1 MVKKLLMG
9 NEAFA
14 CAALEAGVGVA
25 AGYPGTPSSEVIE
38 TIAARVADGSAT
50 GVHVEWSTNEKAALE
65 VLAGAS
71 YAGARTLFTCKQVG
85 LNVASD
91 ALMSLNYVG
100 IEGGCVL
107 FVADDP
113 GPISSQ
119 TEQDTRR
126 FAAFAKVPVFD
137 PADIEQGMEMMRAA
151 YDLSERY
158 RTPVIVRPT
167 TRVCHS
173 STFVEVEEGTAGIRA
188 RGFEKDDSRWVIF
201 PARSHRGHLEVN
213 ERLAWIEAEFSGA
226 RAQAID
232 GVVAESLAASGFS
245 FENGHPRTRLDAAKL
260 LPAAAADLG
269 LWRAN
274 GAKATNGMLAGA
286 GDGPRA
292 CAKDADACERGSLA
306 CAKEDAACADAAATA
321 SAACA
326 DDAGAAVSS
335 RASVLPPCD
344 LSRFNPI
351 EQGGRAD
358 RSPRLGIVC
367 GGVSTAY
374 AREALCRLA
383 EQAREQGE
391 CLPAYRFMQVGTP
404 FPFPMARADEFAC
417 GLDRIIV
424 FEELDSVIED
434 ELVRLMGMR
443 AAAGAD
449 VASVRGRRALAA
461 AAGELSVDG
470 VLDVL
475 ERDFLEEALRDQGCS
490 DEERAARLA
499 AFDARRSEEARKRA
513 GRTLQVALPARPPV
527 LCAGCPHRGA
537 FYAAKRALKKLR
549 VRGVLSGD
557 IGCYTL
563 GNAAPLDAVD
573 TCLCMGAGI
582 TMAQGLG
589 VVEPDVRQLAFVGDS
604 TFFASGLT
612 GVANAA
618 YNGHDITICVLDNS
632 TTAMTGGQPHP
643 GTGRTLMG
651 AQAEGL
657 SIESAL
663 TALGVT
669 CIEHA
674 NPHHLEESVDAVMR
688 AVEYR
693 GVSAV
698 VFRAPCVDLV
708 KSAVPAS
715 IDADRCTGCKKC
727 ITSIG
732 CPAIGFDGS
741 VATLDEALCIG
752 CGLCAAVC
760 PFGVIEAPAS
770 AREEQR

>member
-1 MVKKLLMG
+1 MAKKLLMG

-14 CAALEAGVGVA
+14 CAALEAGVGAV

-38 TIAARVADGSAT
+38 TMAARVADGSST

-100 IEGGCVL
+100 VEGGCVL

-126 FAAFAKVPVFD
+126 FASFAKVPVFD
-137 PADIEQGMEMMRAA
+137 PADIEQGMDMMKAA
-151 YDLSERY
+151 FDLSERY

-167 TRVCHS
+167 TRVCHA
-173 STFVEVEEGTAGIRA
+173 STFVEVKEATEGKPAK
-188 RGFEKDDSRWVIF
+188 GFSKDDSRWVIF
-201 PARSHRGHLEVN
+201 PARSQRGHLEVN
-213 ERLAWIEAEFSGA
+213 ERLAWIEAEFGGVHASGRGRSDA
-226 RAQAID
+226 ADEEGAAANPS
-232 GVVAESLAASGFS
+232 VASGFA
-245 FENGHPRTRLDAAKL
+245 FEDGRPCMRLDVAKL
-260 LPAAAADLG
+260 LPAAASDLG
-269 LWRAN
+269 LWRED
-274 GAKATNGMLAGA
+274 GARRASDVSARACESPMCEKDASVCADGA
-286 GDGPRA
+286 ADGLSASFAALSPRA
-292 CAKDADACERGSLA
+292 C
-306 CAKEDAACADAAATA
+306 
-321 SAACA
+321 
-326 DDAGAAVSS
+326 VF
-335 RASVLPPCD
+335 PPCD
-344 LSRFNPI
+344 LSRFNPL
-351 EQGGRAD
+351 EEGGRAED
-358 RSPRLGIVC
+358 APRLGIVC

-374 AREALCRLA
+374 AREALAQLEKRVEA
-383 EQAREQGE
+383 SGKT
-391 CLPAYRFMQVGTP
+391 LPAYRFMQVGTP
-404 FPFPMARADEFAC
+404 FPFPMARADEFVE
-417 GLDRIIV
+417 GLERVVV

-434 ELVRLMGMR
+434 ELVRLAGLR
-443 AAAGAD
+443 AAAGKSAPC
-449 VASVRGRRALAA
+449 VRGRRSQSR
-461 AAGELSVDG
+461 AAGENTVEG

-475 ERDFLEEALRDQGCS
+475 ERAFFEEGLQGEGLSRDLI
-490 DEERAARLA
+490 AARLA
-499 AFDARRSEEARKRA
+499 AFERDRENAAATADEAPR
-513 GRTLQVALPARPPV
+513 VDLPARPPV

-537 FYAAKRALKKLR
+537 FYAAKRALKKMR
-549 VRGVLSGD
+549 VRGVFSGD

-563 GNAAPLDAVD
+563 GNAAPLNAVD

-589 VVEPDVRQLAFVGDS
+589 VADPDVRQLAFVGDS

-612 GVANAA
+612 GIANAA
-618 YNGHDITICVLDNS
+618 YNGHDITVCVLDNS

-651 AQAEGL
+651 SQAEAL
-657 SIESAL
+657 SIEASL
-663 TALGVT
+663 EALGVT

-674 NPHHLEESVDAVMR
+674 NPHCLDESIEAVTR
-688 AVEYR
+688 AVEHR

-708 KSAVPAS
+708 KAASSVS
-715 IDADRCTGCKKC
+715 IDADACTGCKKC

-741 VATLDEALCIG
+741 VATLDTALCIG
-752 CGLCAAVC
+752 CGLCVSVC
-760 PFGVIEAPAS
+760 PFGVIRPA
-770 AREEQR
+770 EG

>member
-1 MVKKLLMG
+1 MAEKLLMG

-14 CAALEAGVGVA
+14 CAALEAGVGVV

-38 TIAARVADGSAT
+38 TVAARVADGSSS

-100 IEGGCVL
+100 VEGGCVL

-126 FAAFAKVPVFD
+126 FASFAKVPVFD
-137 PADIEQGMEMMRAA
+137 PADIEQGMDMMKAA
-151 YDLSERY
+151 FDLSERY

-173 STFVEVEEGTAGIRA
+173 STFVEVAPATSA
-188 RGFEKDDSRWVIF
+188 RPAKGFQKDDSRWVIF
-201 PARSHRGHLEVN
+201 PARSYRGHLEVN

-226 RAQAID
+226 CASSHSDCGDA
-232 GVVAESLAASGFS
+232 GEAVEGKGASFASGFAIDEGRS
-245 FENGHPRTRLDAAKL
+245 HTRLSSKGL
-260 LPAAAADLG
+260 LPAVVADMDRWGRDGSRSEGDCFDGLREGAPVARGAAAV
-269 LWRAN
+269 
-274 GAKATNGMLAGA
+274 
-286 GDGPRA
+286 
-292 CAKDADACERGSLA
+292 
-306 CAKEDAACADAAATA
+306 A
-321 SAACA
+321 S
-326 DDAGAAVSS
+326 GRVSF
-335 RASVLPPCD
+335 PPCD
-344 LSRFNPI
+344 LSRFNPV
-351 EQGGRAD
+351 EQCGSKDAL
-358 RSPRLGIVC
+358 PRLGVVC
-367 GGVSTAY
+367 GGVSAAY
-374 AREALCRLA
+374 AREALARIRSLA
-383 EQAREQGE
+383 EDRGE
-391 CLPAYRFMQVGTP
+391 KMPAFRFMQVGTP
-404 FPFPMARADEFAC
+404 FPFPMALADEFVE
-417 GLDRIIV
+417 GLERVFV
-424 FEELDSVIED
+424 FEELDSVVED

-443 AAAGAD
+443 AAAGKKAAR
-449 VASVRGRRALAA
+449 VYGRRSMPQ
-461 AAGELSVDG
+461 AAGENSVES
-470 VLDVL
+470 VFAVL
-475 ERDFLEEALRDQGCS
+475 ERVLFEEALRDAGASSAELS
-490 DEERAARLA
+490 DRMD
-499 AFDARRSEEARKRA
+499 AFDERRTEEAAAQASKA
-513 GRTLQVALPARPPV
+513 VSVALPARPPV

-549 VRGVLSGD
+549 VRGVFSGD

-563 GNAAPLDAVD
+563 GNAAPLNAVD

-612 GVANAA
+612 GIANAA
-618 YNGHDITICVLDNS
+618 YNGHDITVCVLDNS

-643 GTGRTLMG
+643 GTGRRLIG
-651 AQAEGL
+651 SQAEAL
-657 SIESAL
+657 SIEAAL
-663 TALGVT
+663 EALGVK

-674 NPHHLEESVDAVMR
+674 NPHCLEESVDAVMR
-688 AVEYR
+688 AVEHH

-708 KSAVPAS
+708 GSASAVR
-715 IDADRCTGCKKC
+715 IDAEACTGCKRC

-741 VATLDEALCIG
+741 VATVDETLCIG
-752 CGLCAAVC
+752 CGLCASVC
-760 PFGVIEAPAS
+760 PFGVITLPGKSE
-770 AREEQR
+770 

>member
-1 MVKKLLMG
+1 MAKKLLMG

-14 CAALEAGVGVA
+14 CAALEAGVGVV

-38 TIAARVADGSAT
+38 TVAARVADGSST

-100 IEGGCVL
+100 VEGGCVL

-126 FAAFAKVPVFD
+126 FASFAKVPVFD
-137 PADIEQGMEMMRAA
+137 PADIEQGMDMMKAA
-151 YDLSERY
+151 YDVSERY

-173 STFVEVEEGTAGIRA
+173 STFVDVAEKTEAA
-188 RGFEKDDSRWVIF
+188 PAKGFEKDDSRWVIF

-213 ERLAWIEAEFSGA
+213 ERLAWIEAEFSGVRGSVSPGA
-226 RAQAID
+226 GGAI
-232 GVVAESLAASGFS
+232 ASGFS
-245 FENGHPRTRLDAAKL
+245 FCDGMPRTVLDPGAL
-260 LPAAAADLG
+260 LPAAAEDL
-269 LWRAN
+269 A
-274 GAKATNGMLAGA
+274 
-286 GDGPRA
+286 
-292 CAKDADACERGSLA
+292 ACEG
-306 CAKEDAACADAAATA
+306 AAC
-321 SAACA
+321 
-326 DDAGAAVSS
+326 
-335 RASVLPPCD
+335 PPCD

-351 EQGGRAD
+351 DEHGDSEDARI
-358 RSPRLGIVC
+358 GIVC
-367 GGVSTAY
+367 GGVSAAY
-374 AREALCRLA
+374 AREALCRLEDDA
-383 EQAREQGE
+383 IRRGE
-391 CLPAYRFMQVGTP
+391 ALPAYRFMQVGTP
-404 FPFPMARADEFAC
+404 FPFPEARADAFLD
-417 GLDRIIV
+417 GLERIVV

-434 ELVRLMGMR
+434 ELVRLCGLR
-443 AAAGAD
+443 VAAGKP
-449 VASVRGRRALAA
+449 VVSVRGRRSWPH
-461 AAGELSVDG
+461 AAGENTVESAESALGRALFEERLRAQGAAPDE
-470 VLDVL
+470 LDIRL
-475 ERDFLEEALRDQGCS
+475 AEFDRAKS
-490 DEERAARLA
+490 DEAAARA
-499 AFDARRSEEARKRA
+499 DVRPD
-513 GRTLQVALPARPPV
+513 VALPARPPV

-537 FYAAKRALKKLR
+537 FYAAKRALKKMRL
-549 VRGVLSGD
+549 RGVFSGD

-643 GTGRTLMG
+643 GTGRRLMG
-651 AQAEGL
+651 SQAEAL
-657 SIESAL
+657 SIEAAL
-663 TALGVT
+663 EALGVE

-674 NPHHLEESVDAVMR
+674 NPHRLDEGIEAVTR

-708 KSAVPAS
+708 KPEPPAV
-715 IDADRCTGCKKC
+715 IDADACTGCKKC

-741 VATLDEALCIG
+741 VATLDAALCVG
-752 CGLCAAVC
+752 CGLCASAC
-760 PFGVIEAPAS
+760 PFDVINMPA
-770 AREEQR
+770 ARP